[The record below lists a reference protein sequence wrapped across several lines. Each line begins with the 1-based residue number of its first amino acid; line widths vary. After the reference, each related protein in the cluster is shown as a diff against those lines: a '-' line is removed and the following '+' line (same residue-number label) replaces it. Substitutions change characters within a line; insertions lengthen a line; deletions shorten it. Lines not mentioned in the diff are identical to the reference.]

1 MKSIRISNR
10 RVLSSAKYLHFD
22 IPWKA
27 YSSTLGTICR
37 RFWLRER
44 SQRSMESL
52 VEGYIASCCFLHS
65 EYYLSLHAVQVFFRS
80 LIFCSCPPTWH
91 VKGWRIK
98 NFGSPAWSRTYW
110 ECKERS
116 HCTTHRDLW
125 SPESHLDSCAQ
136 HPQYLLT
143 PSGWMYVG
151 LLFIFT
157 KIKRAFQFWDG
168 NYRKLLKTST
178 VASSCRNS
186 WRCHYPL
193 PPPPAPSK
201 KQLTAKPPIS
211 WKSGLL
217 GQCLKFIMVNYT
229 KSSCLPWI

>member
-1 MKSIRISNR
+1 
-10 RVLSSAKYLHFD
+10 
-22 IPWKA
+22 
-27 YSSTLGTICR
+27 
-37 RFWLRER
+37 
-44 SQRSMESL
+44 MESL
-52 VEGYIASCCFLHS
+52 VEGYIASCCFRHS

-98 NFGSPAWSRTYW
+98 SFGSPAWSRTYW

-143 PSGWMYVG
+143 PSGWMYIG
-151 LLFIFT
+151 ILFIFT
-157 KIKRAFQFWDG
+157 KIKRAFQFRDE

-186 WRCHYPL
+186 WRRHYPL
-193 PPPPAPSK
+193 GPPPPRKQWKEAIDCKASYSMEIGSIRSAPK
-201 KQLTAKPPIS
+201 IHHGELYKIQLFALDLVSWNWKPS
-211 WKSGLL
+211 VRAQMLL
-217 GQCLKFIMVNYT
+217 CRWEAWTENGEIM
-229 KSSCLPWI
+229 